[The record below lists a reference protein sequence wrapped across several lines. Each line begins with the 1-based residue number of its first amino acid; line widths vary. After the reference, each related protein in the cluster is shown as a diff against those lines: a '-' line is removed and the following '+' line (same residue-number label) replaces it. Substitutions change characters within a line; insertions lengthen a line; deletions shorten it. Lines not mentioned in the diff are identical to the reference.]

1 MRIPRN
7 FPAFS
12 AFLFTLLLAG
22 SCATQHPALPRESI
36 QPKAA
41 SEDVD
46 YQAEATRILA
56 NFRAAGEAVR
66 AAGYRIVP
74 GDDVTVS
81 VYGREDLSG
90 KHRVGPDGLISLP
103 VVGDVQVG
111 GLLRAEARAAVEKA
125 FAPAYS
131 DLAVTLGVD
140 TYTAYSV
147 VVLGSVQDPG
157 EYQFGMA
164 PSLLRAIGEA
174 GGLAPD
180 DNGLTPERCAII
192 RGRETI
198 LWIDL
203 NQLLREGDLSL
214 NVELIPG
221 DVVHVTADTQ
231 RLIYV
236 LGEVNRP
243 GMYPLRHGMTAI
255 DSIALAGG
263 VTEDADDDAIRLL
276 HPSQGT
282 TSYFDYE
289 EFAAGGFL
297 QNQPLAQG
305 DVVFVPRHTLAEIGW
320 VFDQLAPLAQIFFV
334 YEVGKN

>member
-7 FPAFS
+7 SPAFS
-12 AFLFTLLLAG
+12 SFLFLLLMVG
-22 SCATQHPALPRESI
+22 GCATQRPSLPRAEGT
-36 QPKAA
+36 PKT
-41 SEDVD
+41 STQDLE
-46 YQAEATRILA
+46 YQAEATRILE

-90 KHRVGPDGLISLP
+90 KHRVGPDGMISLP

-111 GLLRAEARAAVEKA
+111 GLLRAEARAAIEQA

-147 VVLGSVQDPG
+147 VVLGSVQTPG

-164 PSLLRAIGEA
+164 PTLLRAIGEA

-192 RGRETI
+192 RGRESI

-263 VTEDADDDAIRLL
+263 ITEDADDDGIRLL

-282 TSYFDYE
+282 TSSFNYE
-289 EFAAGGFL
+289 EFAAGDFL
-297 QNQPLAQG
+297 QNRPLAQG
-305 DVVFVPRHTLAEIGW
+305 DVVFVPRHTLAELGW
-320 VFDQLAPLAQIFFV
+320 VFDQLAPLAQMLFI